1 MNFKINKKELLDALN
16 ISSRAISSTT
26 PLPSLTGIKFVVEK
40 ETLTLISSDSNISI
54 KIELN
59 NSKEKILEV
68 IEEGEIVIDAKYI
81 LEIIRK
87 IDAKSITI
95 EIIDGTLIKIFGG
108 NSEFKINCM
117 KGSDYP
123 EISFVSSGNPF
134 PINSNIFKTIIDET
148 AFACSDK
155 DTRPVLTGVNFK
167 CENSILKVNATDS
180 YRLASKT
187 LNLDKVNNFDITI
200 PNKYLID
207 VYHSIEDDKELFLA
221 IDSSKIIF
229 NFDNILI
236 QTRLLDDQFPD
247 TSKLLPSSFSQTLVI
262 NGKELNS
269 AIDRASFIKS
279 DGKNIV
285 KLAINSEKVDITAN
299 NQTSS
304 SFETIKVISFEGNPF
319 EISCSGKYLQDAI
332 NAIDSNE
339 ITISFSGDLKPM
351 IITCKEDPSIIQL
364 ISPVRTY
371 K

>member
-1 MNFKINKKELLDALN
+1 MNFKVNKKELLDALN

-26 PLPSLTGIKFVVEK
+26 PLPSLTGIKFIVDDK
-40 ETLTLISSDSNISI
+40 LTLISSDSNISI
-54 KIELN
+54 KIEIN
-59 NSKEKILEV
+59 NSNGQVLE
-68 IEEGEIVIDAKYI
+68 IAEPGEIVIDAKYI

-87 IDAKSITI
+87 IDTSMISI

-117 KGSDYP
+117 KASDYP
-123 EISFVSSGNPF
+123 EINFESNGNSFNM
-134 PINSNIFKTIIDET
+134 NSDTFKEIIDET
-148 AFACSDK
+148 AFACSEK

-167 CENSILKVNATDS
+167 CENNILKVNATDS
-180 YRLASKT
+180 YRLATKT
-187 LNLDKVNNFDITI
+187 ISLDNANNFDITI

-207 VYHSIEDDKELFLA
+207 VYHSIEDKKDVSLK
-221 IDSSKIIF
+221 IDSQKIIF
-229 NFDNILI
+229 SFDNILI
-236 QTRLLDDQFPD
+236 QTRLLDDQFPE
-247 TSKLLPSSFSQTLVI
+247 TSKLIPASFTQILKV
-262 NGKELNS
+262 NGKELTN

-304 SFETIKVISFEGNPF
+304 SFETIKVNSFEGNPF

-332 NAIDSNE
+332 NSMNSDS

-351 IITCKEDPSIIQL
+351 IITDDNDPSIIQL
-364 ISPVRTY
+364 VSPVRTY
-371 K
+371 R

>member
-1 MNFKINKKELLDALN
+1 
-16 ISSRAISSTT
+16 
-26 PLPSLTGIKFVVEK
+26 
-40 ETLTLISSDSNISI
+40 
-54 KIELN
+54 
-59 NSKEKILEV
+59 
-68 IEEGEIVIDAKYI
+68 
-81 LEIIRK
+81 
-87 IDAKSITI
+87 
-95 EIIDGTLIKIFGG
+95 IKIFGG

-117 KGSDYP
+117 KASEYP
-123 EISFVSSGNPF
+123 KINFESGGNEF
-134 PINSNIFKTIIDET
+134 IINSDTFKEIIDQT
-148 AFACSDK
+148 AFACSEK

-187 LNLDKVNNFDITI
+187 ISLDNVSNFDITI
-200 PNKYLID
+200 PSKYLID
-207 VYHSIEDDKELFLA
+207 VYHSLEDKKDIKLK
-221 IDSSKIIF
+221 IDTQKISF
-229 NFDNILI
+229 AVDNILI

-247 TSKLLPSSFSQTLVI
+247 TSKLIPSTFTQILKV

-285 KLAINSEKVDITAN
+285 KLSINSEKVDITAN

-304 SFETIKVISFEGNPF
+304 SFETIKAISFEGNPF

-332 NAIDSNE
+332 SSINYEE

-351 IITCKEDPSIIQL
+351 IITCNDDPSIIQL

-371 K
+371 R